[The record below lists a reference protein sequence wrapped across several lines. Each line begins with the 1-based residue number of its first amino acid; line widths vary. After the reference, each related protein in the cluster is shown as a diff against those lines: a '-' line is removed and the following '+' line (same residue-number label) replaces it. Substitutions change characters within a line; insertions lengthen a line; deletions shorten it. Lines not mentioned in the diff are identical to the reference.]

1 MSLSMSRAEREEF
14 LAGVHVAVLS
24 VAAPDDRGPLTAPV
38 WYTYQPGG
46 TVNVATGRGTRKA
59 LAIEAAGRISLCA
72 QQERMPYKYVTVE
85 GPVVMVAATE
95 AERLE
100 LARRYLGD
108 EGGDAY
114 IAANPT
120 DGQVMIRMTP
130 EQWLTRDYSQ
140 G

>member
-1 MSLSMSRAEREEF
+1 MNL
-14 LAGVHVAVLS
+14 
-24 VAAPDDRGPLTAPV
+24 
-38 WYTYQPGG
+38 
-46 TVNVATGRGTRKA
+46 ATGRGTRKA

-85 GPVVMVAATE
+85 GPVVMAAATE
-95 AERLE
+95 SERLE